1 MKKIAIVLVAM
12 FALIGAEKASAQS
25 WLESL
30 KGIATEV
37 IDEAT
42 GGKLTE
48 AAIVGKWEYA
58 APGVRMGSSDTLS
71 NLAGAAVET
80 TIEGKL
86 ATAYEKVGIKAGIC
100 HIEFKEDDTFVM
112 TLKSTTTI
120 NGTYTYEASTHAITM
135 NMGKMNIPFTGYAY
149 IDGGNFELVFPAN
162 KLVQF
167 MTTIG
172 SKISSFSSITS
183 MLQNYDEVYLGFQF
197 KK

>member
-1 MKKIAIVLVAM
+1 MML
-12 FALIGAEKASAQS
+12 ALTGLEKASAQS
-25 WLESL
+25 WLDAL
-30 KGIATEV
+30 KGVATEV

-48 AAIVGKWEYA
+48 AAIIGKWQYT

-71 NLAGAAVET
+71 NLAGAAAET

-86 ATAYEKVGIKAGIC
+86 ASAYEKIGLKEGFC
-100 HIEFKEDDTFVM
+100 SIEFKEGDTFQM
-112 TLKSTTTI
+112 TVKLTVI
-120 NGTYTYEASTHAITM
+120 NGTYTYDPATHAITM

-172 SKISSFSSITS
+172 SKVSSFSTVTS
-183 MLQNYDEVYLGFQF
+183 LLKNYDEVYLGFKF